1 MAGGTSVP
9 WRSQRIV
16 RYRYRQQYRQVTF
29 FLKRAKAWRSL
40 DPPTKQHRDILLPA
54 ACTQLS
60 LGPSAHRVDVATL
73 LLSRC
78 NALLTRRPGGPD
90 ISRISPDAGRPE
102 SQFLTAIPCDGEL
115 RRANAAIHLFRPAR
129 ELEHS
134 AETSSTPSRQM
145 PPSFMLAWKTTPSHA
160 TAGRDGPWGARV
172 SGVRAINSMSSST
185 LGAWSTRHAKIASS
199 STVGHF
205 ALATRGLALAAQ
217 FFRGFAAF
225 RQPARRPDHVIDR
238 GPHALRHHHVPN

>member
-1 MAGGTSVP
+1 MP
-9 WRSQRIV
+9 WRSQRIF

-102 SQFLTAIPCDGEL
+102 SQFVTAIPCDGEL

-145 PPSFMLAWKTTPSHA
+145 PRVSCLPGKRRNHTRQLGAMGH
-160 TAGRDGPWGARV
+160 GARACPACAPSTV
-172 SGVRAINSMSSST
+172 CRRRRLELGQLAMQKSPVHQPLVTSHSRRAASLLRRSSSVVSPPS
-185 LGAWSTRHAKIASS
+185 GS
-199 STVGHF
+199 
-205 ALATRGLALAAQ
+205 
-217 FFRGFAAF
+217 
-225 RQPARRPDHVIDR
+225 QPGGRIT
-238 GPHALRHHHVPN
+238 